1 MQYSVFFYF
10 IIVIISTI
18 INFVICL
25 PNFISY
31 IK

>member
-1 MQYSVFFYF
+1 MQYSVSFYF

-18 INFVICL
+18 IIIVICL

-31 IK
+31 VK